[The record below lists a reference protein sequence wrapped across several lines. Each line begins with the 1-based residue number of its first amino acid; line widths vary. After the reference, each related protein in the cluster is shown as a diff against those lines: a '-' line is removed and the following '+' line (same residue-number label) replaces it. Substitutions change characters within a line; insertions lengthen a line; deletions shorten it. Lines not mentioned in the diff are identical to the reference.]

1 MSPYPR
7 SRPKDPISKA
17 LEFGSVAEK
26 PIVVGAQNLSGPES
40 LVKALRSVNE
50 HVWNLIWFMW

>member
-50 HVWNLIWFMW
+50 HV